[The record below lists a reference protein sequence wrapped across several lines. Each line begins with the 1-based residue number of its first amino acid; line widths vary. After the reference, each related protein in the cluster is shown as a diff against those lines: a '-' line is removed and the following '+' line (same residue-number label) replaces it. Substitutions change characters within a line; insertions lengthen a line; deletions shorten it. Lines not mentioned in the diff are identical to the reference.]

1 MGNGAGGGDGS
12 QEEDDEDGEEGDED
26 EHEEAGGE
34 GRGRWG
40 ERLVLVSTLADAV
53 LPLIRTRSDLYRYS
67 AANAHGRD
75 MHEAIDILESAIPA
89 TDPAEIYSVTH
100 KALASALKV
109 IARADDSAGIIGD
122 ACRRLLEFHPR
133 AAAAARTPVAKLV
146 DWMMKF
152 QFDDDEV
159 DYFELD
165 PVAYAQAL
173 GEVGMA
179 SYRKRLAEVEA
190 KLGPRP
196 ADRWQSVHSHEWF
209 TLDWNAQRLAVFD
222 HDIDAII
229 RTHAKDRKVA
239 AWLEDTAEAFEEIGE
254 IELAI
259 DWAKQA
265 TDFDRGHQSL
275 KAADYWCGLL
285 EAHRPA
291 EALDARV
298 SVFRK
303 WPSSTSA
310 ARLHKA
316 SGKSWPDYRDE
327 VVATLAASP
336 RDAVLFALL
345 TLKDSEF
352 AWNLAHSLALDSD
365 HTWSEVVKAYEKV
378 DPIATLPIHQRL
390 VENELVEAGAQHY
403 RLAARRLAKMR
414 KLSAGSEKSAEVN
427 DLIADLREIHRRR
440 PRLQQEFDRAGLP

>member
-1 MGNGAGGGDGS
+1 M
-12 QEEDDEDGEEGDED
+12 
-26 EHEEAGGE
+26 
-34 GRGRWG
+34 
-40 ERLVLVSTLADAV
+40 STLADAV

-75 MHEAIDILESAIPA
+75 MHEAVDILEVAIPA

-100 KALASALKV
+100 KALASSLKV
-109 IARADDSAGIIGD
+109 IARADDSSGIIGD
-122 ACRRLLEFHPR
+122 ACRRLLELHPR
-133 AAAAARTPVAKLV
+133 AAAAARTPVGKLI
-146 DWMMKF
+146 DWMVKF
-152 QFDDDEV
+152 QFDGEV

-165 PVAYAQAL
+165 PVAYAPAL

-179 SYRKRLAEVEA
+179 AYRKRLAEVEA
-190 KLGPRP
+190 SLGPRP
-196 ADRWQSVHSHEWF
+196 SEDERWTSGHSHEWF
-209 TLDWNAQRLAVFD
+209 TLGWNAQRLAVLD

-229 RTHAKDRKVA
+229 RTHAKDRRVA
-239 AWLEDTAEAFEEIGE
+239 AWLEGTAEAFEEIGE
-254 IELAI
+254 IDLAI

-275 KAADYWCGLL
+275 KAADYWCRLL
-285 EAHRPA
+285 EQHRPA
-291 EALDARV
+291 DALEARLL
-298 SVFRK
+298 VFRR
-303 WPSSTSA
+303 WPSSTTA

-316 SGKSWPDYRDE
+316 VGKSWPDYRDE
-327 VVATLAASP
+327 VVSALAASP

-345 TLKDSEF
+345 TLKEPEF

-365 HTWSEVVKAYEKV
+365 HTWSELVKAYEKV
-378 DPIATLPIHQRL
+378 DPLAVLPIHLRL

-414 KLSAGSEKSAEVN
+414 KLVAGSDRAVEV
-427 DLIADLREIHRRR
+427 DQLIAELRETHRRR

>member
-1 MGNGAGGGDGS
+1 MTS
-12 QEEDDEDGEEGDED
+12 
-26 EHEEAGGE
+26 
-34 GRGRWG
+34 
-40 ERLVLVSTLADAV
+40 LADAV

-67 AANAHGRD
+67 AANAHGQD
-75 MHEAIDILESAIPA
+75 MHEAIDILEAAIPT
-89 TDPAEIYSVTH
+89 TDPAEIYTVTH
-100 KALASALKV
+100 KALASSLKV

-122 ACRRLLEFHPR
+122 ACRRLLELHPR
-133 AAAAARTPVAKLV
+133 AAASARMPVGKLI

-152 QFDDDEV
+152 QFDDDDV

-165 PVAYAQAL
+165 PVAYAPAL

-179 SYRKRLAEVEA
+179 AYRTRLAEVEA

-196 ADRWQSVHSHEWF
+196 AERWNSGHSHEWF
-209 TLDWNAQRLAVFD
+209 TLDWNAQRLAVLD

-239 AWLEDTAEAFEEIGE
+239 AWLEDTAEAFEGIGE
-254 IELAI
+254 INLAI

-285 EAHRPA
+285 EKHRPA
-291 EALDARV
+291 EVLDARLF
-298 SVFRK
+298 VFRK
-303 WPSSTSA
+303 WPSSSSA

-316 SGKSWPDYRDE
+316 AGKSWPDSRDE

-336 RDAVLFALL
+336 SDAVLFALL
-345 TLKDSEF
+345 TLKEPEF
-352 AWNLAHSLALDSD
+352 AWNLAHSLDLDSD
-365 HTWSEVVKAYEKV
+365 HTWAELAKGYEKV
-378 DPIATLPIHQRL
+378 DPIAVLPIHQRL
-390 VENELVEAGAQHY
+390 VENELVDAGAQHY

-414 KLSAGSEKSAEVN
+414 KLSAGTDQAAAVN
-427 DLIADLREIHRRR
+427 ELIADLRETHRRR

>member
-1 MGNGAGGGDGS
+1 MTA
-12 QEEDDEDGEEGDED
+12 
-26 EHEEAGGE
+26 
-34 GRGRWG
+34 
-40 ERLVLVSTLADAV
+40 LADAV

-75 MHEAIDILESAIPA
+75 MHEAVDILEAAIP
-89 TDPAEIYSVTH
+89 TSDPAEIYSVTH
-100 KALASALKV
+100 KALASSLKV
-109 IARADDSAGIIGD
+109 IARADDSSGIIGD
-122 ACRRLLEFHPR
+122 ACRRLLELHPR
-133 AAAAARTPVAKLV
+133 AAAAAKTPVAKLI

-165 PVAYAQAL
+165 PVAYAPAL
-173 GEVGMA
+173 GETGMKA
-179 SYRKRLAEVEA
+179 YRERLAEVEA
-190 KLGPRP
+190 SLGPRP
-196 ADRWQSVHSHEWF
+196 SEDDRWTSGHSHEWF
-209 TLDWNAQRLAVFD
+209 TLDWNAQRLAVLD

-229 RTHAKDRKVA
+229 WTHAKDRKVA

-254 IELAI
+254 IDLAI

-265 TDFDRGHQSL
+265 TDFDCGHQSL
-275 KAADYWCGLL
+275 KAADYWCRLL
-285 EAHRPA
+285 EAHRPT
-291 EALDARV
+291 EALDARL

-303 WPSSTSA
+303 WASSTTA

-316 SGKSWPDYRDE
+316 AGKAWPDYRDE
-327 VVATLAASP
+327 VVATLAATP

-345 TLKDSEF
+345 TLKEPEF

-365 HTWSEVVKAYEKV
+365 HAWSELVKAYEKV

-414 KLSAGSEKSAEVN
+414 KLSAGSERSAEVN
-427 DLIADLREIHRRR
+427 DLIADLREVHRRR